1 MGKLQKG
8 KTRNSIKNSQL
19 KENTRNN
26 SNSVGCNNRTKL
38 LVPRNGR
45 KKLNIYN

>member
-26 SNSVGCNNRTKL
+26 SNSVSCNNYSFINISRNNNKL
-38 LVPRNGR
+38 GV
-45 KKLNIYN
+45 

>member
-1 MGKLQKG
+1 MEKQQKI
-8 KTRNSIKNSQL
+8 KTRKLVKNSHL
-19 KENTRNN
+19 KENARNN
-26 SNSVGCNNRTKL
+26 SNSISCDYSTKL